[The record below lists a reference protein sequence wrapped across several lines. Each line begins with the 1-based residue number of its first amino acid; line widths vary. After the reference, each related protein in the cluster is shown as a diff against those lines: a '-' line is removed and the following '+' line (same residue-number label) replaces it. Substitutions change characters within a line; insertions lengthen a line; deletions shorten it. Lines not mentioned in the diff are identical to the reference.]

1 MRKFSWIALAALF
14 AAPVAVRA
22 QQNSRSAPDQS
33 SQASSASQSKTSA
46 AQQDPLAAAARRA
59 REERKNAPKAAK
71 VYTNDNMPT
80 AGGISAVGETPA
92 PAKPEKGK
100 RAAKASAASK
110 AAPAANDAA
119 TWRAKFAK
127 LRAKLERDQN
137 ELSVMQRELG
147 VQQMQYYN
155 GNPQK
160 AAQDQSSGQPMG
172 EAYNRKRAAIKA
184 KQKQV
189 EADQQAISDAESQLR
204 QAGGDPGWAR

>member
-1 MRKFSWIALAALF
+1 MRKISWIALAALF
-14 AAPVAVRA
+14 AAPVGVGA
-22 QQNSRSAPDQS
+22 QQKSQSAPAQS
-33 SQASSASQSKTSA
+33 SQASQAPQESQSKASA
-46 AQQDPLAAAARRA
+46 GQEDTLAAAARKA
-59 REERKNAPKAAK
+59 REERKNAPKAVK
-71 VYTNDNMPT
+71 VFTNDNLPT
-80 AGGISAVGETPA
+80 AGGVSTVGQASA
-92 PAKPEKGK
+92 PATPEKN
-100 RAAKASAASK
+100 AKEAAASK

-127 LRAKLERDQN
+127 LRAKLQRDQN

-160 AAQDQSSGQPMG
+160 AAEDQSSGQPMG
-172 EAYNRKRAAIKA
+172 EDYNKKRAAIDA

-189 EADQQAISDAESQLR
+189 EADQQAIDDAETALR